1 MSRLSL
7 VALALLVAACRH
19 DSQYQD
25 PSPYRVE
32 GDAVL
37 IAKEALA
44 STGVVSEPVRL
55 AGDGQV
61 SVTGRLVWDE
71 DVTVR
76 VFPPVSGRVMS
87 IAVDAGTWVKKGD
100 VLGMLASPDFGQAQA
115 DAARA
120 AADLGSSQRTLDR
133 LRQLFA
139 RGAAPRKD
147 LEQAEADVE
156 RSRAE
161 ADRTRERLALW
172 SGGKSSLGTVD
183 QGFPLLSPVKG
194 VVVERTLN
202 VGQEVRSDTTVPLF
216 VVSDPRRLWVLL
228 DVTERDISDVSRET
242 PLAVH
247 SAAYPDRTFKGT
259 LDVLGSSLDPAT
271 RTARARGHIENAG
284 GVLKAEMYVTVDLV
298 RRIQQR
304 QLVVPARAVIRG
316 EDAAFLFV
324 EEKPGRYRRT
334 KVEAGPEREGLVP
347 LRRGVSNATRVVT
360 EAALLLE
367 AAWAEGKKS

>member
-1 MSRLSL
+1 MSRRFL
-7 VALALLVAACRH
+7 VALALLGAACRH
-19 DSQYQD
+19 DSQYLD

-37 IAKEALA
+37 IAREALPSA
-44 STGVVSEPVRL
+44 AVVSEPVRL
-55 AGDGQV
+55 ADDGHV
-61 SVTGRLVWDE
+61 GVTGRLVWDE
-71 DVTVR
+71 NVTVR
-76 VFPPVSGRVMS
+76 VFPPVSGRVTS
-87 IAVDAGTWVKKGD
+87 IAVDAGTWTKKGD
-100 VLGMLASPDFGQAQA
+100 VLAMLASPDFGQAQA

-120 AADLGSSQRTLDR
+120 AADLSSSQRTLER

-147 LEQAEADVE
+147 LEQAEAEVE
-156 RSRAE
+156 RARAE
-161 ADRTRERLALW
+161 ADRTRERLAVW
-172 SGGKSSLGTVD
+172 SGGKSSPGTVD
-183 QGFPLLSPVKG
+183 QGFPLLSPVSG

-242 PLAVH
+242 PLAVR

-271 RTARARGHIENAG
+271 RTVRARGHVENADG
-284 GVLKAEMYVTVDLV
+284 ALKAEMYVTVELV
-298 RRIQQR
+298 RRASCR
-304 QLVVPARAVIRG
+304 ELVVPARAVIRS
-316 EDAAFLFV
+316 ENDTFLFV

-334 KVEAGPEREGLVP
+334 KVVVGPEREGFVP
-347 LRRGVSNATRVVT
+347 LLRGVSDATRVVT
-360 EAALLLE
+360 EETLLLE